1 MRTVTATE
9 FQRKFGEFWEVSAK
23 TPVFITKHDRPA
35 RVMLD
40 EEEYRRLKDLD
51 DRQALYVEELTKD
64 ERAMLRRAKMAR
76 RHDPLDELM
85 D

>member
-9 FQRKFGEFWEVSAK
+9 FQRKFGEFWDVSGK
-23 TPVFITKHDRPA
+23 TPVRITKHDRPA

-40 EEEYRRLKDLD
+40 EEEYRRLKELD
-51 DRQALYVEELTKD
+51 DREALYVEDLSEE
-64 ERAMLRRAKMAR
+64 ERAALKRAKMDP
-76 RHDPLDELM
+76 RHDHLDELM